1 MNFEKELKKKN
12 TRDNF
17 LAKKNKKLSGF
28 IIGNTS
34 KSHHKSKFYFT
45 PIRSTEKM
53 ILSGIIT
60 YSESYAKIAS
70 KYLDGKVDYVLVDS
84 EKKLPP
90 KKMGILPT

>member
-1 MNFEKELKKKN
+1 MNFEKELKK
-12 TRDNF
+12 RIREIIF

-34 KSHHKSKFYFT
+34 KSHHKGKFYFT

-84 EKKLPP
+84 EKNYLL
-90 KKMGILPT
+90 KKMGTLPT